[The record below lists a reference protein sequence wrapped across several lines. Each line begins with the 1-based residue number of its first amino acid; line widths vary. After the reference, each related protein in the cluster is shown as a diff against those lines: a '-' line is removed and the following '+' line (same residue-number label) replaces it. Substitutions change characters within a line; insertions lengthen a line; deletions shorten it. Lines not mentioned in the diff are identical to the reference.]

1 MEFHSIETRI
11 ETFKMYISPFFLL
24 RFSLEKKITVEFI
37 HFFYHEIVEFILNIN
52 QSAFE
57 GTGKQDLAYL
67 ERKNSQIKISQKAGV
82 TKVLRRPKLSLADL
96 SRS

>member
-1 MEFHSIETRI
+1 
-11 ETFKMYISPFFLL
+11 
-24 RFSLEKKITVEFI
+24 LEKKTVEFI
-37 HFFYHEIVEFILNIN
+37 HFFHHEIVDFILNIS

-67 ERKNSQIKISQKAGV
+67 ERKNSQKISQKASV

>member
-1 MEFHSIETRI
+1 
-11 ETFKMYISPFFLL
+11 MYISPFSFFL
-24 RFSLEKKITVEFI
+24 FLEKNTVEFI
-37 HFFYHEIVEFILNIN
+37 HFFHHEIVDFILNIN